1 MILLFKRQPKQG
13 GTMITFRF
21 DEKKALSAILYIS
34 QKLIERHQVSKEAKS
49 DMHRISKILYFAD
62 RKHLARYG
70 RPILGDHFVAMKD
83 GPVPSKTY
91 DLMKAIKGE
100 SPFCRADNFK
110 TFFDV
115 KGFMVYP
122 KQAPDMDEFSESD
135 IECINES
142 LQENQDLTFG
152 ELKEKSHDWAYKR
165 ASENNRISFMAMA
178 KAEGID
184 DEMAS
189 YIETVAE
196 NQLLLTK

>member
-1 MILLFKRQPKQG
+1 MV
-13 GTMITFRF
+13 TFRF

-34 QKLIERHQVSKEAKS
+34 QKLIKRHRVSQEEKP

-100 SPFCRADNFK
+100 SPFCSADNYK
-110 TFFDV
+110 MYFDV

-122 KQAPDMDEFSESD
+122 KQAADLDEFSESD

-152 ELKEKSHDWAYKR
+152 QLRDKSHDWAYNK
-165 ASENNRISFMAMA
+165 ASENNRISFIAMA

-184 DEMAS
+184 KDMIS

-196 NQLLLTK
+196 NQHLLTK

>member
-1 MILLFKRQPKQG
+1 MILLSERQPNKG
-13 GTMITFRF
+13 KTMVTFRF

-34 QKLIERHQVSKEAKS
+34 QKLIERHQVSKEAKP

-62 RKHLARYG
+62 RKHLARFG

-100 SPFCRADNFK
+100 SPFCSADKFRDY
-110 TFFDV
+110 FDV
-115 KGFMVYP
+115 KGFMVHP
-122 KQAPDMDEFSESD
+122 KQAADVDEFSESD
-135 IECINES
+135 IECIKES

-152 ELKEKSHDWAYKR
+152 QLKEKSHDWAYDR
-165 ASENNRISFMAMA
+165 ASENNRISFIAMA

-184 DEMAS
+184 ADMVS

-196 NQLLLTK
+196 NQQLLTI

>member
-1 MILLFKRQPKQG
+1 MV
-13 GTMITFRF
+13 TFRF

-34 QKLIERHQVSKEAKS
+34 QKLIERHQVSKEAKP

-62 RKHLARYG
+62 RKHLARFG

-100 SPFCRADNFK
+100 SPFCSADKFSDS
-110 TFFDV
+110 FGV
-115 KGFMVYP
+115 KGFMVHP
-122 KQAPDMDEFSESD
+122 KKAPDMDEFSESD

-142 LQENQDLTFG
+142 LQENQDLNFG
-152 ELKEKSHDWAYKR
+152 QLRDKSHDWAYER
-165 ASENNRISFMAMA
+165 ASENNRISFIAMA
-178 KAEGID
+178 KAEGAD
-184 DEMAS
+184 ADMAS

>member
-1 MILLFKRQPKQG
+1 MVN
-13 GTMITFRF
+13 FRF
-21 DEKKALSAILYIS
+21 DERKALSAILYIAG
-34 QKLIERHQVSKEAKS
+34 KLIERHQVSKEAKP

-70 RPILGDHFVAMKD
+70 RPILGDYFVAMKD

-100 SPFCRADNFK
+100 SPFCSAENFK
-110 TFFDV
+110 ASFDV
-115 KGFMVYP
+115 KGFMVHP
-122 KQAPDMDEFSESD
+122 KQSADMDEFSESD

-152 ELKEKSHDWAYKR
+152 QLRDKSHDRAYNQ
-165 ASENNRISFMAMA
+165 ASENNRISFIAMA

-184 DEMAS
+184 AEMIS

-196 NQLLLTK
+196 NQHLLAK

>member
-1 MILLFKRQPKQG
+1 MDKAMLN
-13 GTMITFRF
+13 FRF
-21 DEKKALSAILYIS
+21 DERKALAAILYIS
-34 QKLIERHQVSKEAKS
+34 GKLIERHQVSKETKP

-100 SPFCRADNFK
+100 SPFCNAENFK
-110 TFFDV
+110 ASFEV
-115 KGFMVYP
+115 KGFMVHP
-122 KQAPDMDEFSESD
+122 KQAADMDEFSESD

-152 ELKEKSHDWAYKR
+152 QLRDKSHDWAYNR
-165 ASENNRISFMAMA
+165 ASENNRISFIAMA

-184 DEMAS
+184 EDMIS
-189 YIETVAE
+189 YIETVVE
-196 NQLLLTK
+196 NQHLLTK

>member
-1 MILLFKRQPKQG
+1 ML
-13 GTMITFRF
+13 TFRF
-21 DEKKALSAILYIS
+21 DEKKAVAAILYIS
-34 QKLIERHQVSKEAKS
+34 QKLIKRNQVNKVARP

-70 RPILGDHFVAMKD
+70 RPILGDYFIAMKD

-100 SPFCRADNFK
+100 SPFCNADKFRDY
-110 TFFDV
+110 FEV
-115 KGFMVYP
+115 KGYVVHP
-122 KQAPDMDEFSESD
+122 KKAPMLEEFSESD

-142 LQENQDLTFG
+142 LRENQDLTFG
-152 ELKEKSHDWAYKR
+152 QLKEKSHDLAYER
-165 ASENNRISFMAMA
+165 ASENNRISFIAMA

-184 DEMAS
+184 KDMVS

-196 NQLLLTK
+196 NQQILSK

>member
-1 MILLFKRQPKQG
+1 MV
-13 GTMITFRF
+13 TFRF
-21 DEKKALSAILYIS
+21 EEKKALSAILYIS
-34 QKLIERHQVSKEAKS
+34 QKLTERHQVCKEAKP

-100 SPFCRADNFK
+100 SPFCSADKFSDH
-110 TFFDV
+110 FEV
-115 KGFMVYP
+115 KGFMVHP
-122 KQAPDMDEFSESD
+122 KMAPDLAEFSESD

-142 LQENQDLTFG
+142 LQENQDLSFG
-152 ELKEKSHDWAYKR
+152 QLRDKSHDWAYNR

-184 DEMAS
+184 ADMVS

-196 NQLLLTK
+196 NQQLLSK